1 MQKNHNYLNDTPHI
15 PHGCVSA
22 VMECVTNFFMH
33 SVQAQEQLDFYRGL
47 TREQEMQQEHQLKLI
62 QKHEVELQDPFRK

>member
-1 MQKNHNYLNDTPHI
+1 
-15 PHGCVSA
+15 
-22 VMECVTNFFMH
+22 MECVTNFFKL

-62 QKHEVELQDPFRK
+62 QKHEVELQDPFRR